1 MKKIIAIIL
10 SIAMLLAVAA
20 CGKKTKDTGSSA
32 EYIPQGDKLLLPAA
46 ADVYDGEQK
55 VGSYTYEWS
64 DIGCILTVTEGEPL
78 SGGVLS
84 AKYDGNKLEFYD
96 ESGNS
101 IGMYYSFDEEGY
113 LTLEGF
119 DNGNNEYVITYTENR
134 NELTFVDTKV
144 ENSIPFAVK
153 NTPEQRIVT
162 VDALSGDALNH
173 QKYTYSQYGDVI
185 DMLRMDLVKGEY
197 VSSGSTY
204 DYKYDSVGN
213 MLEMKRTSSE
223 RVVTAK
229 YTLSEIPQTHAW
241 QSAVI
246 DLIISETYGLD
257 PMYYLIS
264 PMIKLK

>member
-1 MKKIIAIIL
+1 MKRITAVIL
-10 SIAMLLAVAA
+10 SIILLLSFAA
-20 CGKKTKDTGSSA
+20 CGKEAELHSSGENVQEA
-32 EYIPQGDKLLLPAA
+32 SELLLPASA
-46 ADVYDGEQK
+46 VVYNGEEK

-64 DIGCILTVTEGEPL
+64 DKGCVLTVTDGEPL
-78 SGGVLS
+78 SGGVL
-84 AKYDGNKLEFYD
+84 AAEYDGNKLEFYD

-119 DNGNNEYVITYTENR
+119 DNGNNEYVITYSENR
-134 NELTFVDTKV
+134 NEFTFVDTKV

-162 VDALSGDALNH
+162 VDALGGDILNH
-173 QKYTYSQYGDVI
+173 QKYTYSQYGDVL
-185 DMLRMDLVKGEY
+185 DMLRMDPTKGEY

-241 QSAVI
+241 QSAVME
-246 DLIISETYGLD
+246 LIISETYGLD